1 MNFSPYKISEN
12 FVLKKLNYIKNGKLS
27 LENYDGKI
35 HQFGNQESFLSAEIK
50 IHNPKFYF
58 NIIRGGSSALGEGYI
73 KNEFETSNLPSL
85 IELTAKNINITHEFS
100 GILNISGIN
109 SIFKKLFVSN
119 TKKKSVEDISK
130 HYDLGNEFFST
141 WLDKTLT
148 YSCGIFDKPGEELEK
163 AQINKYNK
171 LINLIQPK
179 PGDKILEIGCG
190 WGGFAEHLAK
200 NYDVQLD
207 CITISQK
214 QFEFTKKRINLLG
227 LQNKV
232 KVKFLDYRDLK
243 DKYDAIASI
252 EMIEA
257 VGEKNLNRYF
267 KTIKNNLKPNGVGA
281 IQAII
286 IKDELFD
293 RYKKNQD
300 FIQKYIFPGGF
311 LPSLQSIKDYTKK
324 TGLTLRGYNSYGIHY
339 SHTLRKWRE
348 NFIGSWNNI
357 SQQGF
362 DSSFKKI
369 WDFYFS
375 YCEAGFRAKN
385 IDLIQFS
392 FRNE

>member
-12 FVLKKLNYIKNGKLS
+12 FVLKKLNYIKDGKLL

-35 HQFGNQESFLSAEIK
+35 HQFGNQESSLSAKIK

-58 NIIRGGSSALGEGYI
+58 NIIRGGSSALGESYI
-73 KNEFETSNLPSL
+73 KNEFETLNLPSL

-100 GILNISGIN
+100 GILNISGIS
-109 SIFKKLFVSN
+109 SIFKKLFISN

-148 YSCGIFDKPGEELEK
+148 YSCGIFDKPGQELEK

-311 LPSLQSIKDYTKK
+311 LPSLKSIKNYTKK

-339 SHTLRKWRE
+339 SHTLSKWRE

-357 SQQGF
+357 SKQGF

>member
-12 FVLKKLNYIKNGKLS
+12 FVLKKLNYIKDGKLS

-58 NIIRGGSSALGEGYI
+58 NIIRGGSSALGESYI

-293 RYKKNQD
+293 RYKKNED

-362 DSSFKKI
+362 DNSFKKI

>member
-58 NIIRGGSSALGEGYI
+58 NIIRGGSSALGESYI

-109 SIFKKLFVSN
+109 SIIKKLFVSN

-267 KTIKNNLKPNGVGA
+267 ETIKNNLKPNGVGA

-362 DSSFKKI
+362 DNSFKKI

>member
-1 MNFSPYKISEN
+1 MIFNPYKISEN
-12 FVLKKLNYIKNGKLS
+12 FVLKKLKTINSGKLI
-27 LENYDGKI
+27 LQNYNGETYI
-35 HQFGNQESFLSAEIK
+35 FGNADDTLEVKIK

-58 NIIRGGSSALGEGYI
+58 NILRGGSNALAESYI
-73 KNEFETSNLPSL
+73 KNDFETSNLPSL
-85 IELTAKNINITHEFS
+85 IELTAKNIDVIHKFS
-100 GILNISGIN
+100 GILNISSLN
-109 SIFKKLFVSN
+109 NIFRNLFLSN
-119 TKKKSVEDISK
+119 TRKKSAQYISR

-148 YSCGIFDKPGEELEK
+148 YSCGIFEKPEQELEK

-171 LINLIQPK
+171 LIDLIKPK

-200 NYDVQLD
+200 NYDVNLD
-207 CITISQK
+207 CITISKK
-214 QFEFTKKRINLLG
+214 QFEFTKNRINRLKLN
-227 LQNKV
+227 NKV

-257 VGEKNLNRYF
+257 VGEKHLNKYF
-267 KTIKNNLKPNGVGA
+267 STIKSNLKPNGVGA

-286 IKDELFD
+286 IKDELFN
-293 RYKKNQD
+293 RYRKNQD

-311 LPSLQSIKDYTKK
+311 LPSLQSIKDYSKK
-324 TGLTLRGYNSYGIHY
+324 TGLILKGYNSYGSHY
-339 SHTLRKWRE
+339 SQTLSKWRQ

-357 SQQGF
+357 SKQGF

-375 YCEAGFRAKN
+375 YCEAGFRSKN

-392 FRNE
+392 VRNK

>member
-58 NIIRGGSSALGEGYI
+58 NIIRGGSSALGESYI

-257 VGEKNLNRYF
+257 VGEKNLNKYF

>member
-58 NIIRGGSSALGEGYI
+58 NIIRGGSSALGESYI

>member
-58 NIIRGGSSALGEGYI
+58 NIIRGGSSALGESYI

-214 QFEFTKKRINLLG
+214 QFEFTKKRIKLLG

-257 VGEKNLNRYF
+257 VGEKNLNKYF

>member
-1 MNFSPYKISEN
+1 MIFSPYKISEN
-12 FVLKKLNYIKNGKLS
+12 FVLNKLNYIKDGKLS

-50 IHNPKFYF
+50 IYNPKFYF

-324 TGLTLRGYNSYGIHY
+324 TGLTMRGYNSYGIHY

-348 NFIGSWNNI
+348 NFIGSWNKI

-362 DSSFKKI
+362 DNSFKKI
-369 WDFYFS
+369 WNFYFS

>member
-58 NIIRGGSSALGEGYI
+58 NIIRGGSSALGESYI
-73 KNEFETSNLPSL
+73 KNEFETLNLPSL

-109 SIFKKLFVSN
+109 SIFKKLFISN

>member
-12 FVLKKLNYIKNGKLS
+12 FVLKKLNYIENGKLS

-58 NIIRGGSSALGEGYI
+58 NIIRGGSSALGESYI

-85 IELTAKNINITHEFS
+85 IELTAKNIKITHEFS
-100 GILNISGIN
+100 GILNISRIN

-339 SHTLRKWRE
+339 SHTLSKWRE

-362 DSSFKKI
+362 DNSFKKI

-375 YCEAGFRAKN
+375 YCEAGFKAKN

>member
-12 FVLKKLNYIKNGKLS
+12 FVLKKLNYIKDGKLT

-35 HQFGNQESFLSAEIK
+35 YQFGNQESFLSAEIK

-58 NIIRGGSSALGEGYI
+58 NIIRGGSSALGESYI

-109 SIFKKLFVSN
+109 SIFKKLFISN

-200 NYDVQLD
+200 NHDVQLD

-232 KVKFLDYRDLK
+232 KVKFLDYRD
-243 DKYDAIASI
+243 
-252 EMIEA
+252 
-257 VGEKNLNRYF
+257 
-267 KTIKNNLKPNGVGA
+267 
-281 IQAII
+281 
-286 IKDELFD
+286 
-293 RYKKNQD
+293 
-300 FIQKYIFPGGF
+300 
-311 LPSLQSIKDYTKK
+311 
-324 TGLTLRGYNSYGIHY
+324 
-339 SHTLRKWRE
+339 
-348 NFIGSWNNI
+348 
-357 SQQGF
+357 
-362 DSSFKKI
+362 
-369 WDFYFS
+369 
-375 YCEAGFRAKN
+375 
-385 IDLIQFS
+385 
-392 FRNE
+392 

>member
-12 FVLKKLNYIKNGKLS
+12 FVLKKLNHINDGKLT

-109 SIFKKLFVSN
+109 SIFKKLFMSN

-267 KTIKNNLKPNGVGA
+267 ETIKNNLKPNGVGA

-362 DSSFKKI
+362 DNSFKKI

>member
-12 FVLKKLNYIKNGKLS
+12 FVLKKLNYIENGKLS

-58 NIIRGGSSALGEGYI
+58 NIIRGGSSALGESYI

-85 IELTAKNINITHEFS
+85 IEITAKNINITHEFS

-227 LQNKV
+227 LQ
-232 KVKFLDYRDLK
+232 L
-243 DKYDAIASI
+243 
-252 EMIEA
+252 
-257 VGEKNLNRYF
+257 
-267 KTIKNNLKPNGVGA
+267 
-281 IQAII
+281 
-286 IKDELFD
+286 
-293 RYKKNQD
+293 
-300 FIQKYIFPGGF
+300 
-311 LPSLQSIKDYTKK
+311 SL
-324 TGLTLRGYNSYGIHY
+324 IH
-339 SHTLRKWRE
+339 
-348 NFIGSWNNI
+348 I
-357 SQQGF
+357 S
-362 DSSFKKI
+362 
-369 WDFYFS
+369 
-375 YCEAGFRAKN
+375 EPTR
-385 IDLIQFS
+385 LV
-392 FRNE
+392 

>member
-58 NIIRGGSSALGEGYI
+58 NIIRGGSSALGESYI

-171 LINLIQPK
+171 LINLIKPK

-324 TGLTLRGYNSYGIHY
+324 TGLTLSGYNSYGIHY

>member
-1 MNFSPYKISEN
+1 MILNPYKISEN
-12 FVLKKLNYIKNGKLS
+12 FVLKKLKTINSGKLI
-27 LENYDGKI
+27 LQNYNGETYI
-35 HQFGNQESFLSAEIK
+35 FGNADDALEVKIK

-58 NIIRGGSSALGEGYI
+58 NIIKGGSNALAESYI
-73 KNEFETSNLPSL
+73 KNDFETPNLPAL
-85 IELTAKNINITHEFS
+85 IELTAKNIDVTHKFS
-100 GILNISGIN
+100 GILNISSLN
-109 SIFKKLFVSN
+109 NIFRNLFLSN
-119 TKKKSVEDISK
+119 TRKKSAQYISK

-148 YSCGIFDKPGEELEK
+148 YSCGIFEKPEQELEK

-171 LINLIQPK
+171 LIDLIKPK
-179 PGDKILEIGCG
+179 PGDRILEIGCG

-200 NYDVQLD
+200 NYDVNLD
-207 CITISQK
+207 CITISKK
-214 QFEFTKKRINLLG
+214 QFEFTKNRINRLKLN
-227 LQNKV
+227 NKV

-257 VGEKNLNRYF
+257 VGEKHLNKYF
-267 KTIKNNLKPNGVGA
+267 STIKSNLKPNGVGA

-286 IKDELFD
+286 IKDELFN
-293 RYKKNQD
+293 RYRKNQD

-311 LPSLQSIKDYTKK
+311 LPSLQSIKDYSKK
-324 TGLTLRGYNSYGIHY
+324 TGLILKGYDSYGPHY
-339 SHTLRKWRE
+339 SQTLSKWRQ

-357 SQQGF
+357 SKQGF

-375 YCEAGFRAKN
+375 YCEAGFRSKN

-392 FRNE
+392 VRNK

>member
-58 NIIRGGSSALGEGYI
+58 NIIRGGSSALGESYI

-339 SHTLRKWRE
+339 SHTLKKWRE

>member
-58 NIIRGGSSALGEGYI
+58 NIIRGGSSALGESYI

-171 LINLIQPK
+171 LINLIKPK

-300 FIQKYIFPGGF
+300 FIQKYIFPGGM
-311 LPSLQSIKDYTKK
+311 LP
-324 TGLTLRGYNSYGIHY
+324 TLRHIKEMFSRQGLRITDIYPFGQDYGQ
-339 SHTLRKWRE
+339 TLKQWQDRFASAWPR
-348 NFIGSWNNI
+348 I
-357 SQQGF
+357 QAQGF
-362 DSSFKKI
+362 DSRFFRQ
-369 WDFYFS
+369 WMYYLC
-375 YCEAGFRAKN
+375 YCEVGFNSGRT
-385 IDLIQFS
+385 DVIQI
-392 FRNE
+392 RLER